1 MKRIVVYLMLGL
13 MFINNIFLQKLAI
26 SAMSFSPSA
35 ENVVLD
41 ITEDIR
47 EYNEGGLTITKEV
60 GSTGNINDIY
70 SKGDY
75 DRILDIHNN
84 VLNPEH
90 GITNSDVKERVI
102 NQLGYEVKSLVSFW
116 TDDTGEEYRQLSFIE
131 NGQLMIT
138 DSGQPAQHIFQGY
151 ERSEEISFII

>member
-1 MKRIVVYLMLGL
+1 
-13 MFINNIFLQKLAI
+13 
-26 SAMSFSPSA
+26 
-35 ENVVLD
+35 
-41 ITEDIR
+41 
-47 EYNEGGLTITKEV
+47 NEGGLTITKEV

-151 ERSEEISFII
+151 ERSEEISFIINGVTLYLNHAGANIDINFEDPSNGKVQPGVLLDTPNRS